1 MLQGRNLKDRKKRK
15 SRKKLRRLC
24 WLLATLLAA
33 VFVLSLLLYKPA
45 HYNPPE
51 FADDKLVSPYLT
63 NVLGPAFN
71 NGVQR
76 GEPFDLI
83 VTQTGINEVL
93 AWSYKHKWSKQFG
106 DISFSAPEVFF
117 TTDTITL
124 MGAVTVVGREFVVT
138 VVARPTISQNGLLN
152 LNVTKV
158 KIGAVNITLIARIIA
173 NAAYRKRLETK
184 PIDKDDVRAKIA
196 ASLLSNVPFN
206 PVFPV
211 EDRKVRLKKVTI
223 RQKELLLRFAPF
235 PSS

>member
-1 MLQGRNLKDRKKRK
+1 LKDREKRK

-24 WLLATLLAA
+24 WLLAALAAA

-71 NGVQR
+71 NGVQL

-106 DISFSAPEVFF
+106 DISFTAPEVFF

-138 VVARPTISQNGLLN
+138 VVAKPTISQNGLLN

-196 ASLLSNVPFN
+196 ASLLSNEPFN

-223 RQKELLLRFAPF
+223 RQKELLLRFALF

>member
-24 WLLATLLAA
+24 WLLAALVAA

-71 NGVQR
+71 NGLQL

-138 VVARPTISQNGLLN
+138 VVAKPTISQNGLLN

-196 ASLLSNVPFN
+196 ASLLSNEPFN

>member
-24 WLLATLLAA
+24 WLLAALVAA

-71 NGVQR
+71 NGLQL
-76 GEPFDLI
+76 GGPFDLV
-83 VTQTGINEVL
+83 VTQAGINEVL

-138 VVARPTISQNGLLN
+138 IVARPTISQNGLLN

-196 ASLLSNVPFN
+196 ASLLNNEPFD

-223 RQKELLLRFAPF
+223 KQEELLLRFF
-235 PSS
+235 PLPD